1 MKILRSIH
9 KIVIFVTHRLSE
21 IEPSDEI
28 LVLEEGRV
36 VAEGRGEDL
45 EKSCQIYRNL
55 SGIK

>member
-1 MKILRSIH
+1 MKILRSIN

-21 IEPSDEI
+21 IEPVDEI

-36 VAEGRGEDL
+36 IAEGKGEDL
-45 EKSCQIYRNL
+45 EKSCQVYRSL